1 MASLKFSFNNLSKD
15 EIKMIMAIDH
25 NVIWSYLCKRT
36 NGYWLSQPRP
46 TLKTIAKYLDF
57 ERQDEWR
64 SPSCAHYRGDPKL
77 PHQLLVQNNSFSLK
91 CPKDRHGPCETAET
105 LAQRFQNHWP
115 TIEKFEYQ
123 RIRNARLNPIPI
135 AYDVEAI
142 TTKRNIM
149 DEPKKRETVSFRRD
163 LIIYDATTSDVLFA
177 NTYMQTKLDFK
188 MFNRMCQYQVPIE
201 SSAQKRLVFPL
212 RDDFH
217 VCFFPNVHLPGI
229 PNINGPSGAWQ
240 VIHPWC
246 APGKSWLCSP
256 YHAHYIFDAVEF
268 DGHEHPSSRVSVKSI
283 RMLDPEYRFE
293 CTWTRNASLDIVEW
307 PVLQNSHI
315 LNSFG
320 MHLLAN
326 RPSSNR
332 TIQRLESLILR
343 VFAMVHS
350 LNGPYKP
357 YGNPAKM
364 EKFVQEHVQAT
375 KTYLPI
381 LHRFLRFKKLEVSV
395 EGLKHPFQIYIFWEY
410 GHCGAF
416 FTDDIFII
424 GKIKRG
430 SNFLRPYGS
439 TISQFCDSLYSMLG
453 KKCLAAR
460 WKIKIE
466 SEIV

>member
-46 TLKTIAKYLDF
+46 TLKTIAKYLNF
-57 ERQDEWR
+57 EQQYEWR
-64 SPSCAHYRGDPKL
+64 SPSCMPNWGGRKQ
-77 PHQLLVQNNSFSLK
+77 PHQLLAQNNLFSLK
-91 CPKDRHGPCETAET
+91 CPKDRRGPCKTSLT
-105 LAQRFQNHWP
+105 LAQRFQKHWP

-123 RIRNARLNPIPI
+123 RIRNARPSPIPV
-135 AYDVEAI
+135 AYDVAE
-142 TTKRNIM
+142 TRTKRKMMN
-149 DEPKKRETVSFRRD
+149 EPIELERFSHNRD
-163 LIIYDATTSDVLFA
+163 LTICNANTSDVLFA
-177 NTYMQTKLDFK
+177 NRCMRAPLDYEI
-188 MFNRMCQYQVPIE
+188 FNRMWQYQVPIE

-212 RDDFH
+212 RDDYQI
-217 VCFFPNVHLPGI
+217 CFFPDVELLGV

-246 APGKSWLCSP
+246 APGKSWLCSA

-268 DGHEHPSSRVSVKSI
+268 DGHDYSNPSPVSVKSVH
-283 RMLDPEYRFE
+283 MLDSEYRFE
-293 CTWTRNASLDIVEW
+293 CNWTRNASLDIVEW
-307 PVLQNSHI
+307 PVLKNSHI

-320 MHLLAN
+320 MHLLPN
-326 RPSSNR
+326 RPSSNP
-332 TIQRLESLILR
+332 TIQRLQSLILR
-343 VFAMVHS
+343 IFAMVHS
-350 LNGPYKP
+350 LNGPYESQDDTMREL
-357 YGNPAKM
+357 M
-364 EKFVQEHVQAT
+364 EEHSEAT
-375 KTYLPI
+375 KTKGPI
-381 LHRFLRFKKLEVSV
+381 LDKFFRFKKLEVSP
-395 EGLKHPFQIYIFWEY
+395 EGLKHPFHIYIFWEY

-416 FTDDIFII
+416 FTDELYII

-466 SEIV
+466 SEIL